1 MNENEIMVNEE
12 VTDETEVLE
21 EQTHQMGMGSG
32 IALGII
38 LTVAAIAV
46 VKKVPGVVAKLKSRK
61 KDRAQAQVDGQDCE
75 ACNVEV
81 MDKEM

>member
-12 VTDETEVLE
+12 VTDEIEAAGEKVYNL
-21 EQTHQMGMGSG
+21 GVGSG
-32 IALGII
+32 IVIGMI
-38 LTVAAIAV
+38 LTAAVITA

-61 KDRAQAQVDGQDCE
+61 KDRAQAQVDDQDCE